1 MHAMFSLKGGIHGTL
16 GSPSGSAT
24 EHILISGVF
33 ELPYSISGDGSLP
46 STDPS
51 YDTRGEEADL
61 RVWRH
66 VTQTSK
72 TKILVYSPDSDVYNI
87 GLGIDLVDREVIVQ
101 INVPHSQSELFVNLK
116 QLINALQLDP
126 DLAAVNTEQL
136 PRIFQM
142 LYVCSGCDSISYFAG
157 AGKAAFFAGFFQH
170 AAFITG
176 SKMVG
181 ELSSAGDVSNNYLS
195 FLRLIGTLYFKKHYS
210 AVVSLRSTETPQQL
224 FNSKQSPTGAPKQQH
239 EQWYNDIR
247 AIVSERITNEEER
260 MPSLTSM
267 WRHWLR
273 SCWIA
278 DSTKVP
284 MSKILL
290 PVFLTLHK
298 VDGSMRTMTIKLIGN
313 VQRFKI
319 KYEVQLTF

>member
-1 MHAMFSLKGGIHGTL
+1 MDK
-16 GSPSGSAT
+16 
-24 EHILISGVF
+24 
-33 ELPYSISGDGSLP
+33 
-46 STDPS
+46 
-51 YDTRGEEADL
+51 
-61 RVWRH
+61 
-66 VTQTSK
+66 
-72 TKILVYSPDSDVYNI
+72 
-87 GLGIDLVDREVIVQ
+87 EVIVQ

-126 DLAAVNTEQL
+126 DLATVNTEQL

-142 LYVCSGCDSISYFAG
+142 LYVCSGCDYISYFAG
-157 AGKAAFFAGFFQH
+157 AGKAAFFTGFFQH

-176 SKMVG
+176 SKIVG
-181 ELSSAGDVSNNYLS
+181 ELSSTGDVSNNYLS

-278 DSTKVP
+278 DLYQSAHEQDPFARLPDPTQSGWKYENNDYKIDWECPKVQDQVRST
-284 MSKILL
+284 ID
-290 PVFLTLHK
+290 FLTKGCHCKKGCQTTRCSCFKRGSTCGPGCQCQNCKTNRLMETQKQTVK
-298 VDGSMRTMTIKLIGN
+298 VAVNLKTVVYKL
-313 VQRFKI
+313 K
-319 KYEVQLTF
+319 